1 MNLNYVEVYKVK
13 LKFSRPIHY
22 NAQFHSLETGEISYV
37 YKHVLPACL
46 LLKNKWILFGGFSRG
61 AQRLVYPLPKTG
73 PLL

>member
-37 YKHVLPACL
+37 YINTYSLPVC
-46 LLKNKWILFGGFSRG
+46 F
-61 AQRLVYPLPKTG
+61 
-73 PLL
+73 